1 MPTETSP
8 ISGANDSGPDGRQA
22 DPWPIT
28 GGKVWDIMT
37 DLTFTYGETPQDTI
51 RAQCAAQC
59 PDGYR
64 MAVHS
69 GEDLDALAAATQPVI
84 DSHLEAVI
92 FTEGPS
98 DSAGRRVFT
107 FTAEGLAVLCRRLSE
122 APWGDPDASEDPA
135 AHGLRSCILETLGI
149 EEI

>member
-1 MPTETSP
+1 
-8 ISGANDSGPDGRQA
+8 
-22 DPWPIT
+22 
-28 GGKVWDIMT
+28 MT

-122 APWGDPDASEDPA
+122 ADMEPDSDEEPA
-135 AHGLRSCILETLGI
+135 AHSLRSCILETLGI